1 MALDSKT
8 RVANYKSYE
17 KFSLKLISSHQK
29 KKKNGMLLTLSPKCK
44 LAA

>member
-8 RVANYKSYE
+8 TVANYKSYE
-17 KFSLKLISSHQK
+17 KFALKLISNHQK
-29 KKKNGMLLTLSPKCK
+29 NGILLTLSPKCK